1 LGKLFLREDGEL
13 INTHLVGLS
22 ALGVVLSN
30 DGKVVVEDGS
40 SIILLRVSFKVG
52 FESLLPVIKFRVLL
66 AVHLAD
72 SQ

>member
-22 ALGVVLSN
+22 TLGVVLSN
-30 DGKVVVEDGS
+30 EGKVVVEDGS
-40 SIILLRVSFKVG
+40 SIILLRVSFKDWS
-52 FESLLPVIKFRVLL
+52 ESLLPVIKLWVFL
-66 AVHLAD
+66 AVHLMD